1 MFTVSDLIHLIQ
13 YYYHTTTYEDAA
25 ADVDHFR
32 LQSIRG
38 ESFAVS
44 AAFHCQT

>member
-38 ESFAVS
+38 ESPKPD
-44 AAFHCQT
+44 HPPPPYP